1 MTRLKQRSRIT
12 RMFFAMCSRR
22 YRLCTCFIIIWMIS
36 STKVHLEIP
45 SSDGGFKYLLVLN
58 WHLTSI
64 YIKCFYHEFVQSMK
78 HFNQFMTRTN
88 FFSNFVNPLWY
99 VAFLNNIFHLP
110 NFLIGS
116 FIKCYVFQQHAFS
129 IITYVFFFYLVNKS
143 IHRTAYAK
151 YSRNVY
157 WNSKPF
163 DEISTASPKY
173 VCLAWNPIII
183 LEIVDL
189 LPEGVDRERCEC
201 RSTFG
206 LHL

>member
-1 MTRLKQRSRIT
+1 MLCFSTACVFNYCIRI
-12 RMFFAMCSRR
+12 
-22 YRLCTCFIIIWMIS
+22 
-36 STKVHLEIP
+36 
-45 SSDGGFKYLLVLN
+45 
-58 WHLTSI
+58 
-64 YIKCFYHEFVQSMK
+64 
-78 HFNQFMTRTN
+78 
-88 FFSNFVNPLWY
+88 
-99 VAFLNNIFHLP
+99 
-110 NFLIGS
+110 
-116 FIKCYVFQQHAFS
+116 
-129 IITYVFFFYLVNKS
+129 FFYLVNKS

-206 LHL
+206 LHLQHIGALKIIINVLKTSEEEVTKNVVCTCFMKPSLFQEMINQALLINSKLDGRRSDLDKLSLFIRSGPCLKIPRRSVGKRPLNRHLFLVRWPGLFPFSFSYLLYFITYYIF